1 MEARAFIFF
10 SATFDLRVE
19 DPQGGGGAVL
29 LNTGE
34 GGQWMQARKTT
45 PSLRFC

>member
-1 MEARAFIFF
+1 MEARAFIF

-34 GGQWMQARKTT
+34 GGQWMPGKE
-45 PSLRFC
+45 SNS